1 MKTLTVKLP
10 EALDAK
16 REIAAEDRGES
27 RSSVVREAIASYVGA
42 EEPAASGLSCYDL
55 SRDLAGSFDGPEDL
69 SRNQAHLK
77 GYGR

>member
-10 EALDAK
+10 DVLDASLAT
-16 REIAAEDRGES
+16 AAENRGES
-27 RSSVVREAIASYVGA
+27 KSSVVRHAIVSYLGA
-42 EEPAASGLSCYDL
+42 EDPAESGMSCYDL

-69 SRNQAHLK
+69 SDNRAHLK

>member
-16 REIAAEDRGES
+16 LATAAQIRGES
-27 RSSVVREAIASYVGA
+27 KSSVVREAIASYVGA
-42 EEPAASGLSCYDL
+42 EEPTASGSSCYDL
-55 SRDLAGSFDGPEDL
+55 SRDLAGSFDGPENL
-69 SRNQAHLK
+69 SSSRAHLK